1 MCLMSTARRENRP
14 GKMLLC
20 YITDR
25 QQFPG
30 DRGEQQLRLLE
41 KISECTAAGVDY
53 VQLREKDL
61 STRALEELA
70 RKAADAVLRG
80 SPTKLLINSRIDV
93 AMGCGAHGVHLPAR
107 DLPASEARA
116 IWDRAGLAPAV
127 IGVSTHSP
135 EEVAQAEAHGADFAL
150 LGPVFEKDGQS
161 NPRGLDL
168 MQRACQRPSGAVATM
183 PVLALGGVALENA
196 QRCLDAGAAGIA
208 GIRLFQESDV
218 EGIVSA
224 LRAMRVVGTSR
235 G

>member
-1 MCLMSTARRENRP
+1 MCLMSTARREQRP
-14 GKMLLC
+14 GQVLLC

-93 AMGCGAHGVHLPAR
+93 AMACGAHGVHLPAR

-116 IWDRAGLAPAV
+116 IWDRAGLTPAV

-135 EEVAQAEAHGADFAL
+135 EEVAQAEAHGTDVAV
-150 LGPVFEKDGQS
+150 LGPVFEKDGQR
-161 NPRGLDL
+161 NLRGLDL
-168 MQRACQRPSGAVATM
+168 LRQACQRPFGAAATM
-183 PVLALGGVALENA
+183 PVLALGGVTPANG
-196 QRCLDAGAAGIA
+196 QHCLDAGAAGLS
-208 GIRLFQESDV
+208 GIRLFQENDV
-218 EGIVSA
+218 ERIVSE
-224 LRAMRVVGTSR
+224 LRAMRIVGKSR